1 MQQRMVWQKSSYL
14 SSVEDPIAFLVEQW
28 DLQQLFQLGIVTVEG
43 LVVESARSK
52 LIMCSFWFQETSLEE
67 L

>member
-1 MQQRMVWQKSSYL
+1 
-14 SSVEDPIAFLVEQW
+14 VEDPIAFLVEQW